1 MSHRITIAIGEIV
14 EKRGAI
20 ATTEKVTQ
28 ELEAA
33 FSPADLQEFARQLG
47 FTNHKDAVEAI
58 LKDSGY

>member
-1 MSHRITIAIGEIV
+1 MSHQITVAIGEIV
-14 EKRGAI
+14 EKLGAM

-33 FSPADLQEFARQLG
+33 FSPTDLQGFAQQLG

-58 LKDSGY
+58 MKDSGY